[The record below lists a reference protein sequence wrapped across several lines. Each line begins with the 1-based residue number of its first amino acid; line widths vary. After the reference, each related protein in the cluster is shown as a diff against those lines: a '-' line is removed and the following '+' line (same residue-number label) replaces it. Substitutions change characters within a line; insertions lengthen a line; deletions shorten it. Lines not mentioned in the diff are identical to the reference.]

1 MAGTDPRES
10 TPPTGRGYETRDIS
24 VRWIVILTAAFVVSM
39 PVVLFAMHALFDYF
53 AAREARNQPPSL
65 SLIPRDPNPLPPSPR
80 LQDDPMTD
88 LKTHQKEE
96 NAKSERYAWLD
107 RSAGRVRIPVERA
120 MELVVERG
128 LPPRTGPKDPGVRS
142 ATSDGT
148 EAGPDRK
155 ATR

>member
-1 MAGTDPRES
+1 MYHLLLVDEFG
-10 TPPTGRGYETRDIS
+10 
-24 VRWIVILTAAFVVSM
+24 AAEALRIGLVQEVV
-39 PVVLFAMHALFDYF
+39 PVGK
-53 AAREARNQPPSL
+53 Q
-65 SLIPRDPNPLPPSPR
+65 
-80 LQDDPMTD
+80 
-88 LKTHQKEE
+88 
-96 NAKSERYAWLD
+96 
-107 RSAGRVRIPVERA
+107 VERA